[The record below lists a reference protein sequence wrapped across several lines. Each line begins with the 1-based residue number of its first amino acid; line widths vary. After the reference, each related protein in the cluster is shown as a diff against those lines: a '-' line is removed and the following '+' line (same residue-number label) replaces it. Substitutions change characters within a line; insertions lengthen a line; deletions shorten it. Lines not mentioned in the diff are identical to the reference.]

1 MTKIKIIGA
10 ALFSLLLAGPA
21 LSAGSGYRTN
31 QAYDEHNGRLIQRM
45 PAEGTSVT
53 RPAYAPWPGPYDDGN
68 YSRNHDDYMR
78 LPPSAHGG

>member
-1 MTKIKIIGA
+1 MTKTRIIGA

-31 QAYDEHNGRLIQRM
+31 HASDEYNGRVIHKQDAGTAS
-45 PAEGTSVT
+45 PAHH
-53 RPAYAPWPGPYDDGN
+53 RWPSNENDSGAADEN
-68 YSRNHDDYMR
+68 FR